1 MNILALDTAGKSA
14 GVAILADDRLLY
26 ESYLEVGLT
35 HSETI
40 LPLVDSAFR
49 MTGLKPKDIDLY
61 AVTAGPG
68 SFTGLRI
75 GLAAA
80 KGLALPKNT
89 PCAGVSTLEAL
100 AAQHTGQG
108 TVIAALDARRSQV
121 YWAAFDLE
129 SYARLTPDDAQP
141 VAQLADFV
149 ENCKK
154 PLFFVG
160 NGAALC
166 YNKYGQLPGVIA
178 AAPTTGCARG
188 AAVGIVG
195 ARMHAN
201 GESVPPSGL
210 LPEYHRLSQ
219 AERERAAKLA
229 AQENQSK

>member
-14 GVAILADDRLLY
+14 GADDHLLY
-26 ESYLEVGLT
+26 EAYLEAGMT

-40 LPLVDSAFR
+40 MPMVDTAFK
-49 MTGLKPKDIDLY
+49 MTGLKPKDIGLY

-80 KGLALPKNT
+80 KGMALPYAT

-100 AAQHTGQG
+100 AAQHAGQG
-108 TVIAALDARRSQV
+108 TVIAALDARRNQV

-129 SYARLTPDDAQP
+129 SHTRLTPDDAAS
-141 VAQLADFV
+141 VDSLAAFV

-160 NGAALC
+160 NGATLC
-166 YNKYGQLPGVIA
+166 YNKYGQLPGIVA
-178 AAPTTGCARG
+178 VAPTVGCARG
-188 AAVGIVG
+188 AAVGMIA

-201 GESVPPSGL
+201 GESVAPSAL
-210 LPEYHRLSQ
+210 LPDYHRLSQ

-229 AQENQSK
+229 AQENNAEVK

>member
-14 GVAILADDRLLY
+14 GVAILADDHLLY
-26 ESYLEVGLT
+26 ECYLEVGMT

-40 LPLVDSAFR
+40 MPMVDTALQ
-49 MTGLKPKDIDLY
+49 MTGLKPRDIGLY

-80 KGLALPKNT
+80 KGMALPFNT

-100 AAQHTGQG
+100 ANQHSGRG
-108 TVIAALDARRSQV
+108 TVIAALDARRNQV

-129 SYARLTPDDAQP
+129 SHERLTPDDAAS
-141 VAQLADFV
+141 VDSLAPFI

-154 PLFFVG
+154 PVFFVG

-166 YNKYGQLPGVIA
+166 YNKYGQLPDVVA
-178 AAPTTGCARG
+178 AAQTVGCARG
-188 AAVGIVG
+188 SAVGVVG

-201 GESVPPSGL
+201 GESVAPSAL
-210 LPEYHRLSQ
+210 LPDYHRLSQ
-219 AERERAAKLA
+219 AERERAAKLS
-229 AQENQSK
+229 AQNQNA

>member
-26 ESYLEVGLT
+26 ECYLEVGLT

-40 LPLVDSAFR
+40 MPLVDGAFR
-49 MTGLKPKDIDLY
+49 MTGLKPRDIGLY

-80 KGLALPKNT
+80 KGLALPCNT
-89 PCAGVSTLEAL
+89 PCAAVSTLEAL
-100 AAQHTGQG
+100 ANQHTGQG
-108 TVIAALDARRSQV
+108 TVITALDARRSQV

-129 SYARLTPDDAQP
+129 SHARLTPDDAAP
-141 VAQLADFV
+141 VDSLAPFI

-166 YNKYGQLPGVIA
+166 YNKYGQLPGVIP
-178 AAPTTGCARG
+178 AAPGCGCARG
-188 AAVGIVG
+188 GAVGIVG
-195 ARMHAN
+195 ARMHAA
-201 GESVPPSGL
+201 GQSTPPSGL
-210 LPEYHRLSQ
+210 LPDYHRLSQ
-219 AERERAAKLA
+219 AERERKAKLA
-229 AQENQSK
+229 AQPQQER